1 MFSVY
6 YPRLLREWFDHLTNQ
21 NNTPANLYHVSHND
35 LDGDGCLIVTAE
47 IRKFPSSYSYKC
59 SNISNLS
66 TAMNSIAELA
76 ETCPQGDNIILITDI
91 GSLDI
96 NRLEKIAAMHTT
108 HSKSVKFIV
117 IDHHQ
122 VKYKMV
128 EDVII
133 ESYAVSDLNIDW
145 LFDNPQN
152 CRYSLYFRKH
162 VEFLHCEDMCATL
175 HYFLWFC
182 VYAANS
188 IESRCLGGSTRCS
201 RNSLFAYMAKHTI
214 KIADLY
220 NFVINVDYHDRG
232 KSYPIRYEKPDDIH
246 DKDLCPHAEMLNT
259 LHSAIRSNNN
269 SLPDYARMNTEQ
281 MINIF
286 SEALLILP
294 FRADYQIMLIKE
306 LENNKK
312 LYEKFYDGVVMTTHE
327 RGEEFLLISD
337 KIQSEDGT
345 LEDFVLEIQVPE
357 NLIGIRFDY
366 AYIVDAAHGL
376 TIYPYSDF
384 AKRLICETHDLF
396 MVFRANTIYKSI
408 DIRASNIFPHA
419 FDFACFNG
427 GGGHPC
433 AAGFPIRE

>member
-21 NNTPANLYHVSHND
+21 NNTPANLYHISHND

-96 NRLEKIAAMHTT
+96 NRLEEIAAMHTT
-108 HSKSVKFIV
+108 RFKSINFII

-122 VKYKMV
+122 VKYKMI
-128 EDVII
+128 EDATIQSFAI
-133 ESYAVSDLNIDW
+133 SDLNIDW

-152 CRYSLYFRKH
+152 CRYSLYGKKY

-182 VYAANS
+182 VYASNS
-188 IESRCLGGSTRCS
+188 IESRCLGGHRCS
-201 RNSLFAYMAKHTI
+201 RNSLFAYMAKHAI
-214 KIADLY
+214 NVANLY

-232 KSYPIRYEKPDDIH
+232 RSYPIRYEKPDDIH

-259 LHSAIRSNNN
+259 LHSAIQSNNN
-269 SLPDYARMNTEQ
+269 SLPSYARMNTEQ
-281 MINIF
+281 MINIL

-294 FRADYQIMLIKE
+294 FRTDCQIMLIKE

-312 LYEKFYDGVVMTTHE
+312 LYEKFYDGLVKDVHMK
-327 RGEEFLLISD
+327 GDKSLIISD
-337 KIQSEDGT
+337 KIPTETGT
-345 LEDFVLEIQVPE
+345 DDFVMAIQVPE
-357 NLIGIRFDY
+357 ELVNEQFVF
-366 AYIVDAAHGL
+366 AYVVDAAHDL
-376 TIYPYSDF
+376 IRYPYSDF
-384 AKRLICETHDLF
+384 SKNIFLMEDQEIDLIFRVNTHYNS
-396 MVFRANTIYKSI
+396 V
-408 DIRASNIFPHA
+408 DIRAQNTFPHA

-433 AAGFPIRE
+433 AAGFPIKE

>member
-21 NNTPANLYHVSHND
+21 NNTPANLYHISHND

-91 GSLDI
+91 GSLDL
-96 NRLEKIAAMHTT
+96 NRLEEIAAMHTT
-108 HSKSVKFIV
+108 HFKSIKFII

-122 VKYKMV
+122 VKCKMV
-128 EDVII
+128 EDATIQSFAI
-133 ESYAVSDLNIDW
+133 SDLNIDW
-145 LFDNPQN
+145 LFDYPQN
-152 CRYSLYFRKH
+152 CRYSLYSKKH

-182 VYAANS
+182 VYASNS
-188 IESRCLGGSTRCS
+188 IESRCLGGHTRCS
-201 RNSLFAYMAKHTI
+201 RNSLFAYMAKHAI
-214 KIADLY
+214 NVANLY

-232 KSYPIRYEKPDDIH
+232 RSYPIRYEKPDDIH
-246 DKDLCPHAEMLNT
+246 NKDLCPHAEMLNT
-259 LHSAIRSNNN
+259 LHSAIQSNNN
-269 SLPDYARMNTEQ
+269 SLPSYARMNTEQ
-281 MINIF
+281 MINIL

-312 LYEKFYDGVVMTTHE
+312 LYEKFCDGAVMTVHE
-327 RGEEFLLISD
+327 RGEESLLISD

-357 NLIGIRFDY
+357 NLIDIRFDY
-366 AYIVDAAHGL
+366 AYIIDAAHGL
-376 TIYPYSDF
+376 TVYPYSDF
-384 AKRLICETHDLF
+384 AKRLIRETHDLF
-396 MVFRANTIYKSI
+396 MIFRSNTIYKSI
-408 DIRASNIFPHA
+408 DIRPDDIFPHA
-419 FDFACFNG
+419 FDFASLNG

-433 AAGFPIRE
+433 AAGFPIKD

>member
-1 MFSVY
+1 MFTVY

-96 NRLEKIAAMHTT
+96 SRLEEIAAMHTT
-108 HSKSVKFIV
+108 RFKSINFII

-128 EDVII
+128 EDATIQSFAI
-133 ESYAVSDLNIDW
+133 SDLNINW

-152 CRYSLYFRKH
+152 CRYSLFSKKH

-182 VYAANS
+182 VYASNS
-188 IESRCLGGSTRCS
+188 IESRCLGGHRCS
-201 RNSLFAYMAKHTI
+201 RNSLFAYMAKHAI
-214 KIADLY
+214 NVANLY

-232 KSYPIRYEKPDDIH
+232 RSYPIRYEKPDDIH

-259 LHSAIRSNNN
+259 LHSAIQSNNK

-281 MINIF
+281 MINIL

-294 FRADYQIMLIKE
+294 FRADCQIMLIKE

-312 LYEKFYDGVVMTTHE
+312 LYEKFYDGLVKDVHMK
-327 RGEEFLLISD
+327 GDKSLIISD
-337 KIQSEDGT
+337 KIPTETGT
-345 LEDFVLEIQVPE
+345 DDFIMAIQVPE
-357 NLIGIRFDY
+357 ELVNEQFFF
-366 AYIVDAAHGL
+366 AYIVDAAHDL
-376 TIYPYSDF
+376 TKYPYSDF
-384 AKRLICETHDLF
+384 SKNIFLMEDQEIDLIFRVNTHYNS
-396 MVFRANTIYKSI
+396 V
-408 DIRASNIFPHA
+408 DIRARNTFPCA
-419 FDFACFNG
+419 FAVASFND

-433 AAGFPIRE
+433 AAGFPIKE

>member
-21 NNTPANLYHVSHND
+21 NNAPANLYHVSHND
-35 LDGDGCLIVTAE
+35 LDGDGCLMVTAE

-66 TAMNSIAELA
+66 TAMDTIAELA

-96 NRLEKIAAMHTT
+96 NRLEEIAAMHTT
-108 HSKSVKFIV
+108 HFKSIKFIV

-128 EDVII
+128 EGVFK
-133 ESYAVSDLNIDW
+133 ESYAISDLNVNW
-145 LFDNPQN
+145 LFDISQN

-182 VYAANS
+182 VYASNS

-201 RNSLFAYMAKHTI
+201 RNSLFAYMAKHAI

-246 DKDLCPHAEMLNT
+246 DKDLCPHAEMLDT
-259 LHSAIRSNNN
+259 LHRVICIRNKAMPSESGMDTNQ
-269 SLPDYARMNTEQ
+269 R
-281 MINIF
+281 INYMC
-286 SEALLILP
+286 EALLKVP
-294 FRADYQIMLIKE
+294 FRNDMQELLIKE

-312 LYEKFYDGVVMTTHE
+312 LYEKFYDGVVMTAHE

-357 NLIGIRFDY
+357 NLIDIRFDY

-384 AKRLICETHDLF
+384 AKRLTRETHDLF

-433 AAGFPIRE
+433 AAGFPIKE